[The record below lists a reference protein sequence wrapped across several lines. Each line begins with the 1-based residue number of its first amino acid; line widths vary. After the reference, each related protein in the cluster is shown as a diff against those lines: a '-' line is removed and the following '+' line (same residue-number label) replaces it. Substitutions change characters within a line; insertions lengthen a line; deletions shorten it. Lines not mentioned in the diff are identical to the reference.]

1 MICVSI
7 GRGRHR
13 HVIAEHKYLADHG
26 IRLVEL
32 RLDCDGDALLALV
45 DQAGAACHTG
55 RRSCFYRAARD
66 GALAVIAD
74 PIADPAELYGRS
86 EAAP

>member
-1 MICVSI
+1 MAGIPPASSSRG
-7 GRGRHR
+7 GRWRKGETSGQ
-13 HVIAEHKYLADHG
+13 VQ
-26 IRLVEL
+26 RLVEL